1 MNLQTDYEVVY
12 GSKRSINK
20 LANQLML
27 YHRATYDA
35 NNETKVDT
43 FIASG
48 VSMENHVVW
57 EEFIPLDRCH

>member
-12 GSKRSINK
+12 GSKRSTNK

-48 VSMENHVVW
+48 VSMENHVV
-57 EEFIPLDRCH
+57 